1 MFSLGGSTV
10 TGVSGV
16 SVIPVAMVVEP
27 GDGSD
32 TPVTV
37 DPPTQNDP
45 PSQPPQQYNPPSNP
59 PSSGGG
65 GGGY

>member
-32 TPVTV
+32 TPVTSV
-37 DPPTQNDP
+37 SIVFIDL
-45 PSQPPQQYNPPSNP
+45 
-59 PSSGGG
+59 SGG
-65 GGGY
+65 